1 MRTAP
6 LPAAKNKRLFRASLS
21 ATLDHWSAWES
32 MGIRTTSGDRPI
44 VRQEANRIENDSLLP
59 KGTGEKGM
67 DLVDDQ
73 HAHFQLPGR
82 VRMR

>member
-1 MRTAP
+1 
-6 LPAAKNKRLFRASLS
+6 
-21 ATLDHWSAWES
+21 